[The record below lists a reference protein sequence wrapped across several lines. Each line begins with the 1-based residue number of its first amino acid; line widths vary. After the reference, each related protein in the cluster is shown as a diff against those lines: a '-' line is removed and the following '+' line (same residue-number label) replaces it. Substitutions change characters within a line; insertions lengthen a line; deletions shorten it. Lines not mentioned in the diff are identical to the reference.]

1 MGIKLKRTV
10 IAVAAVALLWTGP
23 ARASP
28 PAQWSDA
35 PDQDHMA
42 ILSGTG
48 VDFVRRNP
56 EGNGRA
62 PRGDPEGNG
71 RAEAASIPPGTFAW
85 NAPYTLQSRVTFLD
99 RAESHMN
106 AVGGRV
112 AKLPQIR
119 RLVLPWQQEA
129 ITEVTSHATRVKADI
144 QAAIVHLRENQNRL
158 LVAEYRDHL
167 TTIEDRSEDMKQTVD
182 KFLNL
187 SNALQCWL
195 SVGVLCRVELS
206 VCFSLSSCRGF
217 LIVAGT
223 IENCAFPTEFSD
235 NHKDYHH
242 LSQSEIGGEK
252 RISRQ

>member
-1 MGIKLKRTV
+1 MGIELKRTV
-10 IAVAAVALLWTGP
+10 VAVVAIAVLGTGP

-28 PAQWSDA
+28 PAQWPDA

-42 ILSGTG
+42 ILSG
-48 VDFVRRNP
+48 R
-56 EGNGRA
+56 
-62 PRGDPEGNG
+62 
-71 RAEAASIPPGTFAW
+71 ASILFAEIQKETAELRPHPYPPGTFAW

-99 RAESHMN
+99 RADSHMN
-106 AVGGRV
+106 AVGERV
-112 AKLPQIR
+112 AKLQHIR
-119 RLVLPWQQEA
+119 RLLLPWQQEA

-182 KFLNL
+182 KFLNPREVPL
-187 SNALQCWL
+187 KRLAMLALGWSL
-195 SVGVLCRVELS
+195 VLGGIIGLFLPIV
-206 VCFSLSSCRGF
+206 VPGGF

>member
-1 MGIKLKRTV
+1 MGIELKRTV
-10 IAVAAVALLWTGP
+10 VAVVAIAVLGTGP

-28 PAQWSDA
+28 PAQWPDA

-42 ILSGTG
+42 ILSG
-48 VDFVRRNP
+48 R
-56 EGNGRA
+56 
-62 PRGDPEGNG
+62 
-71 RAEAASIPPGTFAW
+71 ASILFAEIQKETAELRPHPYPPGTFAW

-119 RLVLPWQQEA
+119 RLVLRWQQEA

-144 QAAIVHLRENQNRL
+144 QAAIVHLRENQTRL

-167 TTIEDRSEDMKQTVD
+167 TTIEDRSENMKQTVD
-182 KFLNL
+182 KFLNHEKFL

-206 VCFSLSSCRGF
+206 VCFSLSSCRVVF
-217 LIVAGT
+217 L
-223 IENCAFPTEFSD
+223 
-235 NHKDYHH
+235 
-242 LSQSEIGGEK
+242 
-252 RISRQ
+252 

>member
-1 MGIKLKRTV
+1 MGIELKRTV
-10 IAVAAVALLWTGP
+10 VAVVAIAVLGTGP

-28 PAQWSDA
+28 PAQWPDA
-35 PDQDHMA
+35 PDQDHLA
-42 ILSGTG
+42 ILSG
-48 VDFVRRNP
+48 R
-56 EGNGRA
+56 
-62 PRGDPEGNG
+62 
-71 RAEAASIPPGTFAW
+71 ASILPAEIQKETAELRPHPYPPGTFAW

-119 RLVLPWQQEA
+119 RLVLRWQQEA

-182 KFLNL
+182 KFLNHEKFL
-187 SNALQCWL
+187 SNALQCWP
-195 SVGVLCRVELS
+195 SVGVLCWVELS
-206 VCFSLSSCRGF
+206 VCFSLSSCRVVF
-217 LIVAGT
+217 L
-223 IENCAFPTEFSD
+223 
-235 NHKDYHH
+235 
-242 LSQSEIGGEK
+242 
-252 RISRQ
+252 

>member
-1 MGIKLKRTV
+1 MGIKFKRTV
-10 IAVAAVALLWTGP
+10 VVVAAVGLLGTGP

-28 PAQWSDA
+28 PAQWPDA

-42 ILSGTG
+42 ILSG
-48 VDFVRRNP
+48 R
-56 EGNGRA
+56 
-62 PRGDPEGNG
+62 
-71 RAEAASIPPGTFAW
+71 ASILFAEIQKETAELRPHPYPPGTFAW

-119 RLVLPWQQEA
+119 RLVLRWQQEA

-182 KFLNL
+182 KFLNHEKFL
-187 SNALQCWL
+187 SNALQCWP
-195 SVGVLCRVELS
+195 SVGVLCWVELS
-206 VCFSLSSCRGF
+206 VCFSLSSCRVVF
-217 LIVAGT
+217 L
-223 IENCAFPTEFSD
+223 
-235 NHKDYHH
+235 
-242 LSQSEIGGEK
+242 
-252 RISRQ
+252 